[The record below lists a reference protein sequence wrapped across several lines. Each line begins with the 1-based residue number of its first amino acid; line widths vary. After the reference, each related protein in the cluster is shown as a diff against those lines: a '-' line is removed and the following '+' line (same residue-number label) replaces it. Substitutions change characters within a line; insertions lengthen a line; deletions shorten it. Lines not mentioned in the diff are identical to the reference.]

1 MKRILISF
9 LSLLLPLAIVA
20 QISVSGTVKDESGMT
35 LPGTSIQEVG
45 TTKGTVTDQDGQF
58 RLEVSG
64 SSSVLRVS
72 FLGYT
77 TQEIRVGNQRTFSL
91 VLREDVTE
99 MDEYVVV
106 GYGTQRRSDVT
117 GSMVSISEKKIKA
130 MPVQNA
136 VQAMQGKATGVDIIS
151 NVRPGE
157 IASVAIRG
165 NRSILA
171 SNDPLYVVDG
181 IILMGT
187 LNDVNPNDI
196 ASMEILKDASAT
208 AIYGSRGANGVVL
221 ITTKKGRAGE
231 VQITYDGSVSFD
243 RINSL
248 TEWATAGESLD
259 RYRQAYINA
268 GAYKDGATN
277 YTTPTLS
284 ADLAMFGNADDAV
297 IAAINAAYA
306 GGSYN
311 ASKIPTTD
319 WVDMLTRTGI
329 TQNHQLAVSAGTETS
344 KLYVSLGYYDA
355 LGTQLNQG
363 YTRTTAKINAEIS
376 PKKWF
381 TAGISMNLSDGVQDY
396 GTINRSGSATG
407 AKDLYGVA
415 LSQMVM
421 AQPYDAQGNLVTYP
435 GGNKTAPL
443 YNPLIDIDE
452 SADQRRNTN
461 IQTTLFGE
469 INFTPWLKYRIQY
482 GMNLNN
488 YARGTWQSSQ
498 STLRMLTA
506 GAGAAASYETAKRTQ
521 SLIENLLYFDK
532 TFDIHSV
539 SATLMQSAQV
549 NKNEGSSLS
558 ASKILTDAS
567 KWYDLASNLNGSP
580 DGYGTSYS
588 ATQMVSFMGRLNYS
602 LLNRYVLTGTI
613 RYDGASVLAEGN
625 KWAAFPSLA
634 AAWKMQE
641 EDFIKDIDWVNELK
655 LRLGYGVT
663 GNAAIDP
670 YSSMGPLSVYDY
682 VFGTSPAVTFLPYQ
696 MANAKVTWEKT
707 AQYNL
712 GLDFSVLK
720 NRIGGSIEGYWSDTY
735 GLLMQRNLAPPVGY
749 PFIVDNIG
757 RISNKG
763 LEITLNTQN
772 IVNDNFRWSTDL
784 SWSRNVEKLE
794 ELVNGKEDMVG
805 NGWFI
810 GYPRQVFRNYQV
822 DGLWQDTPEDLA
834 EIAKWAA
841 NNYKFAPG
849 QYKPKEVVQDYKLTD
864 EDKVILG
871 TDRPKWTGGMTNTF
885 TYKDFEL
892 SCFVYA
898 RVGQKYFSSLV
909 PGGSTGGQY
918 VGYVRKAGLNEFWSA
933 DNKNAEWPMLHSNSG
948 TVSTNTVNQAT
959 FVNDGSFVSVRNISL
974 SYNVPQDFLDRFD
987 IGRLQLYTQVL
998 NPFMFGGKVVQN
1010 GINPDDTNNW
1020 ANTNS
1025 VGDPVGGTNN
1035 NTMMITSYVLGC
1047 RIGF

>member
-1 MKRILISF
+1 
-9 LSLLLPLAIVA
+9 
-20 QISVSGTVKDESGMT
+20 
-35 LPGTSIQEVG
+35 
-45 TTKGTVTDQDGQF
+45 
-58 RLEVSG
+58 
-64 SSSVLRVS
+64 
-72 FLGYT
+72 
-77 TQEIRVGNQRTFSL
+77 
-91 VLREDVTE
+91 
-99 MDEYVVV
+99 
-106 GYGTQRRSDVT
+106 
-117 GSMVSISEKKIKA
+117 
-130 MPVQNA
+130 
-136 VQAMQGKATGVDIIS
+136 
-151 NVRPGE
+151 
-157 IASVAIRG
+157 
-165 NRSILA
+165 
-171 SNDPLYVVDG
+171 
-181 IILMGT
+181 
-187 LNDVNPNDI
+187 
-196 ASMEILKDASAT
+196 
-208 AIYGSRGANGVVL
+208 
-221 ITTKKGRAGE
+221 
-231 VQITYDGSVSFD
+231 
-243 RINSL
+243 
-248 TEWATAGESLD
+248 
-259 RYRQAYINA
+259 
-268 GAYKDGATN
+268 
-277 YTTPTLS
+277 
-284 ADLAMFGNADDAV
+284 
-297 IAAINAAYA
+297 
-306 GGSYN
+306 
-311 ASKIPTTD
+311 
-319 WVDMLTRTGI
+319 
-329 TQNHQLAVSAGTETS
+329 
-344 KLYVSLGYYDA
+344 
-355 LGTQLNQG
+355 
-363 YTRTTAKINAEIS
+363 
-376 PKKWF
+376 
-381 TAGISMNLSDGVQDY
+381 
-396 GTINRSGSATG
+396 
-407 AKDLYGVA
+407 
-415 LSQMVM
+415 
-421 AQPYDAQGNLVTYP
+421 
-435 GGNKTAPL
+435 
-443 YNPLIDIDE
+443 
-452 SADQRRNTN
+452 
-461 IQTTLFGE
+461 
-469 INFTPWLKYRIQY
+469 
-482 GMNLNN
+482 
-488 YARGTWQSSQ
+488 
-498 STLRMLTA
+498 
-506 GAGAAASYETAKRTQ
+506 
-521 SLIENLLYFDK
+521 
-532 TFDIHSV
+532 
-539 SATLMQSAQV
+539 
-549 NKNEGSSLS
+549 
-558 ASKILTDAS
+558 
-567 KWYDLASNLNGSP
+567 
-580 DGYGTSYS
+580 
-588 ATQMVSFMGRLNYS
+588 
-602 LLNRYVLTGTI
+602 
-613 RYDGASVLAEGN
+613 
-625 KWAAFPSLA
+625 
-634 AAWKMQE
+634 
-641 EDFIKDIDWVNELK
+641 
-655 LRLGYGVT
+655 
-663 GNAAIDP
+663 
-670 YSSMGPLSVYDY
+670 
-682 VFGTSPAVTFLPYQ
+682 